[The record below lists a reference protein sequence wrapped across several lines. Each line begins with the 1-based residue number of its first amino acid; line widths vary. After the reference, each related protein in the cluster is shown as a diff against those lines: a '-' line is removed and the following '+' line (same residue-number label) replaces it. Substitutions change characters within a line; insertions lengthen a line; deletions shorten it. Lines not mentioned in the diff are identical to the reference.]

1 MMTDSYKKEDIS
13 IYDASIIRPDEHP
26 KFDVG
31 DVIVNEQSVFNVLGF
46 NRTCLGLCYVLK
58 GSGDKIGWLTE
69 QVDAKYH
76 LKPKTPSGKNKRFPY
91 NCYKDRKGYV
101 IPKSP
106 VIKATPDIIEWLSTD
121 DAVRFLFNDKPN
133 TKILDKEWL
142 SIGIGHSYA
151 GNVYASVWPESQEDV
166 DKYFVNN
173 PYMKIFGEDYDG
185 FMRYMRW
192 VAKLGPRF
200 TKQQLKRN
208 V

>member
-1 MMTDSYKKEDIS
+1 MMIDLYKEDIS
-13 IYDASIIRPDEHP
+13 ISDASIIRPGEHP
-26 KFDVG
+26 KFSVG

-46 NRTCLGLCYVLK
+46 SRTCLGLCYVLK
-58 GSGDKIGWLTE
+58 STRDKIGWLTE

-76 LKPKTPSGKNKRFPY
+76 LKSETPSRKNKRLPY

-101 IPKSP
+101 IPMSP

-133 TKILDKEWL
+133 TKILGKEWL
-142 SIGIGHSYA
+142 SIRIGHSYA
-151 GNVYASVWPESQEDV
+151 GNVYASVCLESQEDV
-166 DKYFVNN
+166 DNYYVNN

-185 FMRYMRW
+185 FMRYIRW
-192 VAKLGPRF
+192 IAKLGPRF
-200 TKQQLKRN
+200 MKQQLKRN

>member
-1 MMTDSYKKEDIS
+1 MTTDSYKKDIS
-13 IYDASIIRPDEHP
+13 VFDASIVRPDEHP
-26 KFDVG
+26 KFSVG
-31 DVIVNEQSVFNVLGF
+31 DVIANEQSVFNVLGF
-46 NRTCLGLCYVLK
+46 DRTALGLCYVLE
-58 GSGDKIGWLTE
+58 GTGGKIGWLTE

-76 LKPKTPSGKNKRFPY
+76 LKPKASSGKNNRLPY

-101 IPKSP
+101 IPMSP
-106 VIKATPDIIEWLSTD
+106 IIKATPDIIEWLSTD
-121 DAVRFLFNDKPN
+121 DAVRSLFNDKPN

-151 GNVYASVWPESQEDV
+151 GNIYASVWSESQEDV
-166 DKYFVNN
+166 DKYFINN
-173 PYMKIFGEDYDG
+173 PYMKFFGEDYDG

-200 TKQQLKRN
+200 TKQQLKRK

>member
-1 MMTDSYKKEDIS
+1 MMIDLYKEDIS
-13 IYDASIIRPDEHP
+13 ISDASIIRPDEHP
-26 KFDVG
+26 KFNVA

-46 NRTCLGLCYVLK
+46 SRTCLGLCYVLK
-58 GSGDKIGWLTE
+58 GTRDKIGWLTE

-76 LKPKTPSGKNKRFPY
+76 LKSETPSRKNKRLPY

-101 IPKSP
+101 IPMSP

-133 TKILDKEWL
+133 TKILGKEWL
-142 SIGIGHSYA
+142 SIRIGHSYA
-151 GNVYASVWPESQEDV
+151 GNVYASVCLESQEDV
-166 DKYFVNN
+166 DNYYVNN

-192 VAKLGPRF
+192 IAKLGPRF
-200 TKQQLKRN
+200 MKQQLKRN

>member
-1 MMTDSYKKEDIS
+1 MMTDSYKKDIS
-13 IYDASIIRPDEHP
+13 ISYTSIIRPDEHP
-26 KFDVG
+26 KFNVG

-46 NRTCLGLCYVLK
+46 SRTCLGLCYVLK
-58 GSGDKIGWLTE
+58 GTGDEIGWLTE
-69 QVDAKYH
+69 QVNAKYH
-76 LKPKTPSGKNKRFPY
+76 LKLKTSSGKNKRLPY

-142 SIGIGHSYA
+142 SIGIRHSYA

-166 DKYFVNN
+166 DNYFVNN

>member
-1 MMTDSYKKEDIS
+1 M
-13 IYDASIIRPDEHP
+13 
-26 KFDVG
+26 
-31 DVIVNEQSVFNVLGF
+31 NEQSVFNVLGF
-46 NRTCLGLCYVLK
+46 SRTCLGLCYVLK
-58 GSGDKIGWLTE
+58 GTRDKIGWLTE
-69 QVDAKYH
+69 QVDSKYH
-76 LKPKTPSGKNKRFPY
+76 LKSETPSRKNKRLPY

-101 IPKSP
+101 IPMSP

-133 TKILDKEWL
+133 TKILGKEWL
-142 SIGIGHSYA
+142 SIRIGHSYA
-151 GNVYASVWPESQEDV
+151 GNVYASVCLESQEDV
-166 DKYFVNN
+166 DKYYVNN

-192 VAKLGPRF
+192 IAKLGPRF

>member
-1 MMTDSYKKEDIS
+1 MMTDLYKKDIS
-13 IYDASIIRPDEHP
+13 ISDASIIRPGEHP
-26 KFDVG
+26 KFSVG

-46 NRTCLGLCYVLK
+46 SRTCLGLCYVLK
-58 GSGDKIGWLTE
+58 GTRNEIGWLTE

-76 LKPKTPSGKNKRFPY
+76 LKSNAPSRKNKRLPY

-101 IPKSP
+101 IPMSP

-133 TKILDKEWL
+133 TKILGKEWL
-142 SIGIGHSYA
+142 SIRIGHSYA
-151 GNVYASVWPESQEDV
+151 GNIYASVCLESQEDV
-166 DKYFVNN
+166 DKYYVNN

-192 VAKLGPRF
+192 IAKLGPRF
-200 TKQQLKRN
+200 R
-208 V
+208 

>member
-1 MMTDSYKKEDIS
+1 MMTYYKEDID
-13 IYDASIIRPDEHP
+13 IFDASIIRPYEHP
-26 KFDVG
+26 KFHIG
-31 DVIVNEQSVFNVLGF
+31 DVIVNGQSVFNVLGF
-46 NRTCLGLCYVLK
+46 DRTCLGLCYVIECAGGK
-58 GSGDKIGWLTE
+58 FRWLTE
-69 QVDAKYH
+69 QVDAKYN
-76 LKPKTPSGKNKRFPY
+76 LKPKASSGKNKRFLY

-101 IPKSP
+101 IPMSP
-106 VIKATPDIIEWLSTD
+106 IIKATPDIIEWLSTD
-121 DAVRFLFNDKPN
+121 DAVRSLFNDKPN

-151 GNVYASVWPESQEDV
+151 GSIYASVWPESQEDV
-166 DKYFVNN
+166 DKYFINN
-173 PYMKIFGEDYDG
+173 PYMKFFGEDYDG

>member
-1 MMTDSYKKEDIS
+1 MMTDLYKKDIS
-13 IYDASIIRPDEHP
+13 ISDASIIRPGEHP
-26 KFDVG
+26 KFSVG

-46 NRTCLGLCYVLK
+46 SRTCLGLCYVLK
-58 GSGDKIGWLTE
+58 GTRDKIGWLTE

-76 LKPKTPSGKNKRFPY
+76 LKSETLSRKNKRLPY

-101 IPKSP
+101 IPMSP

-133 TKILDKEWL
+133 TKILGKEWL
-142 SIGIGHSYA
+142 SIRIGHSYA
-151 GNVYASVWPESQEDV
+151 GNVYASVCLESQEDV
-166 DKYFVNN
+166 DNYYVNN

-192 VAKLGPRF
+192 IAKLGPRF
-200 TKQQLKRN
+200 R
-208 V
+208 

>member
-1 MMTDSYKKEDIS
+1 MMIDLYKEDIS
-13 IYDASIIRPDEHP
+13 ISDASIIRHGEHP
-26 KFDVG
+26 KFSVG

-46 NRTCLGLCYVLK
+46 SRTCLGLCYVLK
-58 GSGDKIGWLTE
+58 GTRDKIGWLTE

-76 LKPKTPSGKNKRFPY
+76 LKSETLSRKNKRLPY

-101 IPKSP
+101 IPMSP

-133 TKILDKEWL
+133 TKILGKEWL
-142 SIGIGHSYA
+142 SIRIGHSYA
-151 GNVYASVWPESQEDV
+151 GNVYASVCLESQEDV
-166 DKYFVNN
+166 DNYYVNN

-192 VAKLGPRF
+192 IAKLGPRF
-200 TKQQLKRN
+200 MKQQLKRN